1 MNVFCDMVT
10 DGGGW
15 TVIQRR
21 VDDSTNFYLGWAS
34 YKQGFGSLFGNLWLG
49 NDNIHRLTASGNIV
63 LRVDLEDW
71 EGKTLHVVYGTF
83 VVDDERNKYKLKAT
97 DSKGNDPRRFGLAAE
112 NRMFF
117 STKDRN
123 NFAWG
128 NTNYALQY
136 EGGWWYESTPSSNLN
151 GRYLGNLTGEH
162 GMYWFYWKRYLS
174 LKRSEMK
181 IRPPSLN

>member
-10 DGGGW
+10 DAGGW

-21 VDDSTNFYLGWAS
+21 VDDSTNFYLDWAS

-71 EGKTLHVVYGTF
+71 SGTTIHVVYRTF
-83 VVDDERNKYKLKAT
+83 VVDDERNKYKLNAT
-97 DSKGNDPRRFGLAAE
+97 DYIGSDEVSWGLTRE
-112 NRMFF
+112 NKMCF

-123 NFAWG
+123 NNPG
-128 NTNYALQY
+128 GGRNYAVQFQ
-136 EGGWWYESTPSSNLN
+136 GGWWYTSSPSSNLN
-151 GRYLGNLTGEH
+151 GHYLGNLEGEH
-162 GMYWFYWKRYLS
+162 GMFWSYWKDYLS
-174 LKRSEMK
+174 LRRSEMK